1 MNHWKRTAGARAQP
15 MRALSPGAAALSV
28 LGLLILAG
36 LLAVVVQAPGWIQ
49 FALGALMAAGSATF
63 AGLAAR
69 ALRPSDPESAP
80 QSLDSEGA
88 EVTKK

>member
-1 MNHWKRTAGARAQP
+1 MNDGKRTGGTRAQP
-15 MRALSPGAAALSV
+15 PRALSPGAAALSV

-63 AGLAAR
+63 AGLTAR
-69 ALRPSDPESAP
+69 ALSPQDRRDSPPEP
-80 QSLDSEGA
+80 
-88 EVTKK
+88 